1 MYNIIANVIQSGQ
14 FALEQM
20 LGKIDTLWVQGDL
33 TDGQREA
40 LIHLARSCAL
50 PENTYAPLQAQLT
63 ALAERVAALEK
74 QAGASQEPEAQ
85 WPEYVQPTG
94 AHDAYH
100 QGDQVTF
107 RGKRYLCVA
116 PEDVAVVWSP
126 EVYPDYWQEVE
137 E

>member
-1 MYNIIANVIQSGQ
+1 MKRIKNDPHNHCEYDDH
-14 FALEQM
+14 FLEPH
-20 LGKIDTLWVQGDL
+20 
-33 TDGQREA
+33 E
-40 LIHLARSCAL
+40 
-50 PENTYAPLQAQLT
+50 LT

-74 QAGASQEPEAQ
+74 QAGASQEPEEQ

-116 PEDVAVVWSP
+116 PEGVAVVWSP
-126 EVYPDYWQEVE
+126 EVYPDYWQEVIL
-137 E
+137 